1 MVHDIWECFL
11 TFLYLHSHYY
21 TRKDIWIDDSSK
33 HVVVYTKIHSQ
44 FPFNSPLNQN
54 ELMVLVAASSFVWCL
69 IYSWAIMRSVA
80 FQWIHYG
87 SIFLD
92 IQSLKDNVSSNGSC
106 GVGQSWPWF
115 HATSLLYQPSY
126 ACVFPH
132 LIPSHIA
139 KSKFSLDKH
148 KIFMQWNRNLRS
160 TWH

>member
-1 MVHDIWECFL
+1 MQERLLAAPPFIPRINHVSHERCPFL
-11 TFLYLHSHYY
+11 MSAKDHPSWGTGSLHGKRSEKGFHRKGYLRDWGPRNT
-21 TRKDIWIDDSSK
+21 TRS
-33 HVVVYTKIHSQ
+33 
-44 FPFNSPLNQN
+44 
-54 ELMVLVAASSFVWCL
+54 